1 MCLMDMSSMV
11 FHKAASSMTAKL
23 SKPAIL
29 CQDLTF
35 MSLSLSFTMYTLCG
49 ASTLRKV
56 YVYPHDIPYSSLS
69 KQGTQ
74 RQEST
79 WNKSTCMNAS
89 INPLGYKISS
99 TLYNVEKAQILQN
112 DLIKAK
118 IEYHKHRYS

>member
-1 MCLMDMSSMV
+1 MV

-69 KQGTQ
+69 KKGTQ
-74 RQEST
+74 TRIYVEQ
-79 WNKSTCMNAS
+79 
-89 INPLGYKISS
+89 INMYECINQPLG
-99 TLYNVEKAQILQN
+99 LQN
-112 DLIKAK
+112 QLNVVQRRESSDSTK
-118 IEYHKHRYS
+118 